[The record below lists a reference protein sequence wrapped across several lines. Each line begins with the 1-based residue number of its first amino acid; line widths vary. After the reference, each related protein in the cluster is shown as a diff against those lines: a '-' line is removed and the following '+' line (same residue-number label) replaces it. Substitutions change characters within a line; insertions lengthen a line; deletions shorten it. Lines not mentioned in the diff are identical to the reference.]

1 MGSGSL
7 SFCSTSSFPY
17 GKSGIIVTVDR
28 MTRDKRRSSISTDQ
42 PSIPFISVACDNK
55 PNFKVEGYSHSNTV
69 APSESSVESFDV
81 FKMQGQSA
89 LLVGIMPTVPPLSVP
104 PHSPDKIISTM
115 RAYSGV

>member
-1 MGSGSL
+1 
-7 SFCSTSSFPY
+7 
-17 GKSGIIVTVDR
+17 

-42 PSIPFISVACDNK
+42 PSIPFISVASGCDNK
-55 PNFKVEGYSHSNTV
+55 PNLKVEGYSHSNTV

-89 LLVGIMPTVPPLSVP
+89 LLVGIMPTVPPSSVP
-104 PHSPDKIISTM
+104 PHSPDKTESTI